1 MLGAC
6 TSVSRDEE
14 LKSRMRRCHEALMS
28 LVAVAL
34 LMSLE
39 EFFLG
44 DFQQKRQCMTQDWT
58 ASAIL
63 QNALCCARHSLYGV

>member
-6 TSVSRDEE
+6 TSVSRDKE
-14 LKSRMRRCHEALMS
+14 LKSRMKHCHEALMP

-39 EFFLG
+39 EFP
-44 DFQQKRQCMTQDWT
+44 R
-58 ASAIL
+58 
-63 QNALCCARHSLYGV
+63 